1 MEDQRALAAEATFR
15 RISDLIEEA
24 DQMDPTNPTT
34 VHVVIME
41 GDGRWECWIGP
52 NRFAGEDNDLI
63 VRYSRLKAE
72 ISLRTGK
79 SVYDVLHNDQSLL
92 LPHEQELRSD
102 RASHKLHAGGVPIIG
117 RSGGVSGSV
126 GISGAGRGLDCFCA
140 KLGASEYRC
149 VRERLSSKAA

>member
-1 MEDQRALAAEATFR
+1 MEDQRTLAAEATFR
-15 RISDLIEEA
+15 RISDLIQEA

-41 GDGRWECWIGP
+41 GDGRWERWVGP
-52 NRFAGEDNDLI
+52 NRFASEDNDLI

-79 SVYDVLHNDQSLL
+79 SVYDVLRNDQSLL
-92 LPHEQELRSD
+92 LPNEQELRSD
-102 RASHKLHAGGVPIIG
+102 RARHKLHAGGVPIMG
-117 RSGGVSGSV
+117 RGGEVFGSV
-126 GISGAGRGLDCFCA
+126 GISGAGRGLDCFFA

-149 VRERLSSKAA
+149 VRERLSNKAA